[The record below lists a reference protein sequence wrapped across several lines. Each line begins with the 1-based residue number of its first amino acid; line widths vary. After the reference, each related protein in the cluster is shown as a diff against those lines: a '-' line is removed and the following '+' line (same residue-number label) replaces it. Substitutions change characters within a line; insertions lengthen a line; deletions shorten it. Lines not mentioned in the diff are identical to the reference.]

1 MDKVKLSQTVGKGG
15 EANDEPRDNRSL
27 LTAREYLKLIGF
39 IPVLEHDLRKV
50 SKAQDAKTAL
60 IRQHIPEDKNRLL
73 TPEETFG
80 AIYGYDCPPKENEQI
95 TDFIPGDWEKMNKAQ
110 DAKTTRYLVLKP
122 PEDKVTAVEKIRD
135 EVELAVLNF
144 AHDYHR
150 YKKFREDI
158 AFKGIKSHPKFITK
172 ICQLFPAKVKLPE
185 IPYIDEYEYGRARAY
200 DFRWGASVAL
210 QQVKDALKKA
220 GVEVEE

>member
-73 TPEETFG
+73 TAEETFG

-122 PEDKVTAVEKIRD
+122 PEDKVRVVVDLIPCPK
-135 EVELAVLNF
+135 
-144 AHDYHR
+144 HDVPKADCISYQGGSAR
-150 YKKFREDI
+150 YCTECKHKRII
-158 AFKGIKSHPKFITK
+158 AQQ

-210 QQVKDALKKA
+210 QQVKEFNPDM
-220 GVEVEE
+220 EMEE